1 VKRIHLPGH
10 YSKSSKSLARG
21 VPVNQAQ
28 SNSKTD
34 EQIALVVVRREPV
47 SQSGPRIEQCDFE
60 ELLERAME
68 ILSARTKGASC
79 FHP

>member
-1 VKRIHLPGH
+1 M
-10 YSKSSKSLARG
+10 
-21 VPVNQAQ
+21 NQAQ

-34 EQIALVVVRREPV
+34 EQIALVLVQREPA

-68 ILSARTKGASC
+68 IFSARTKSASSS
-79 FHP
+79 HA

>member
-1 VKRIHLPGH
+1 
-10 YSKSSKSLARG
+10 
-21 VPVNQAQ
+21 VNQAQ
-28 SNSKTD
+28 SNVKPD
-34 EQIALVVVRREPV
+34 EQIALVVAQCEPV